1 MKNFLTKTVLWGI
14 ILLVSSSLAIAQSD
28 AELKSKIEKLNLEI
42 GNAMVSGDMD
52 KSLSFYTKDVVSLP
66 NYQPMLNGLEAI
78 KKSNEE
84 MKKAGWSVNG
94 FKTKTISVTS
104 CNNLITEIGTFEIT
118 FAMKGMDQ
126 PKTDVGKYLTIWEKQ
141 QDGSLK
147 IKIETWNTDKYPAME
162 EKK

>member
-1 MKNFLTKTVLWGI
+1 M
-14 ILLVSSSLAIAQSD
+14 VSAIVASAQSD

-42 GNAMVSGDMD
+42 GAAMISGDHE
-52 KSLSFYTKDVVSLP
+52 KSLSFYAKDIISLP
-66 NYQPMLNGLEAI
+66 NYQPMLKGIEAV

-84 MKKAGWSVNG
+84 MDKAGWSVTG
-94 FKTKTISVTS
+94 FKNNTISVTS

-126 PKTDVGKYLTIWEKQ
+126 PMTDVGKYLTIWENQK
-141 QDGSLK
+141 DGSLK

-162 EKK
+162 ETK